1 MKTAKTFAA
10 TAAFAICAA
19 VTATASMA
27 TWQENAA
34 TPAVT
39 LAVNSD
45 MTLSEALTANG
56 VSLAGAASLVKTGT
70 GTVTID
76 DASGIGSFAGE
87 IHVFQG
93 GWSVGTASGFGTA
106 SGATWVYPNGCVLFT
121 DVTVSRSGE
130 VFHLAGTGKSD
141 SYGHGALRIKNSSQ
155 ASSAPV
161 AGSYGSRWIL
171 EDDATVLVWGPDNAD
186 KTGFLPSID
195 LVLNGHELT
204 LYGSNYGT
212 PGNKRSY
219 GYFNSVTGAG
229 GIVLRNGIAM
239 GTAAS
244 NSHGFAQP
252 GGSAANYV
260 VLQNARLFAWSGD
273 MKNTVWGLVARPT
286 PLSDWHG
293 NATTQAALMPK
304 ISLFSWG
311 SVGNAQNHDFN
322 VWPTPVTLEGDLWVQ
337 QYSSPASRAEPMT
350 FTNKV
355 SGVGGLT
362 VASEN
367 TWLYLD
373 SPENDFEGGVTLYGP
388 NDRLVLANNGALP
401 ADGGRLLMTN
411 STVAFPASVA
421 ADWSLPA
428 LELAGTS
435 VVTNGQ
441 GNWASVTALPGADV
455 SYYSLL
461 GADDLVLRQN
471 AKLALRPTHFNR
483 ADYNG
488 WEERYDLE
496 HGLTNVNDFTANIS
510 IQTSPRYAENDNFK
524 FLKDSDGAQKTKKR
538 SFIYKTY
545 LWNDS
550 PTNET
555 WTFAC
560 HFVAPM
566 RVWLNGELNLNKSIA
581 SYQPFRKTGT
591 LKPGANSL
599 VILAYECDAG
609 ATGGGNNA
617 AWASVQGFVYAIGDV
632 PITDADKFVSFSA
645 TDPGD
650 GTLCT
655 TMSGDEALDGVQ
667 WRPHFKAL
675 AMEAGSVL
683 DLDGDVMSVERA
695 TGSGIVT
702 NGSLTVT
709 QSLQA
714 SPSVFAPNGGLS
726 VDGKLVLGAGATI
739 SFANSDDFRKRAAG
753 LYPLATASEGIE
765 GFTGPSML
773 QIDGS
778 HRCWKANLSADG
790 KTLSLELVSEG
801 FVFIV
806 R

>member
-388 NDRLVLANNGALP
+388 NDRLILAADGALP

-435 VVTNGQ
+435 IVQNCCGSWT
-441 GNWASVTALPGADV
+441 SVTALSGADA
-455 SYYSLL
+455 SYESILS
-461 GADDLVLRQN
+461 ADDLVLKQN
-471 AKLALRPTHFNR
+471 AKLTIRPHFNR
-483 ADYNG
+483 AAYNG
-488 WEERYDLE
+488 WEERYDLDQS
-496 HGLTNVNDFTANIS
+496 LTDFDS
-510 IQTSPRYAENDNFK
+510 ITKVIGTQPTPRYAEGTGFR
-524 FLKDSDGAQKTKKR
+524 FARDSNGQQKTKTR
-538 SFIYKTY
+538 SFAYRTY
-545 LWNDS
+545 LWNNN

-555 WTFAC
+555 WTFVG
-560 HFVAPM
+560 HFAAPL
-566 RVWLNGELNLNKSIA
+566 RIWLNGVQILNKVSD
-581 SYQPFRKTGT
+581 YQPYRAVGT
-591 LKPGANSL
+591 LTPGPNSL
-599 VILAYECDAG
+599 VLLSYDSIEQAT
-609 ATGGGNNA
+609 TGGSNLGL
-617 AWASVQGFVYAIGDV
+617 WSGVTKGFAYAVGDV
-632 PITDADKFVSFSA
+632 PKTDPADFVLFST
-645 TDPGD
+645 TDPGN
-650 GTLCT
+650 GALCT

-667 WRPHFKAL
+667 WRPHFGTL

-683 DLDGDVMSVERA
+683 DLDGDAMSVETA

-702 NGSLTVT
+702 NGGLTVT
-709 QSLQA
+709 QSLQV

-753 LYPLATASEGIE
+753 SFTLATASAGIE

-778 HRCWKANLSADG
+778 HRCWRTSLSADG
-790 KTLSLELVSEG
+790 KTLSLELVAEG
-801 FVFIV
+801 FVLLV